1 MVADRSV
8 VIPATLPAA
17 VRAQLRRA
25 FTPPYEAPIVVVANG
40 VLMGLAWFLLPP
52 DWLFQVHTARVLP
65 ITLAAWMLADVP
77 ATNVLG
83 SDPVRTSLVLDR
95 PRELRRLLTAKHLT
109 LWVLV
114 APICSVVAVV
124 VGVGT
129 GERPLGVASTVAA
142 LVIVPFGALGIAS
155 WLGILWPYHVLPLDQ
170 RWRGRRPY
178 GRMIVRWLTLA
189 IVPYLLV
196 PFLAG
201 AIIAPVLVV
210 WHRRGVSLASV
221 DDHGF
226 AALVLVLAVVSALAW
241 LVGQAVATR
250 LAASR
255 DATLRSYLAD
265 PSLG

>member
-1 MVADRSV
+1 VAVDQSA
-8 VIPATLPAA
+8 VIPTTLPAA

-25 FTPPYEAPIVVVANG
+25 FTPPYEAPFVVVANG

-52 DWLFQVHTARVLP
+52 EWLFHVHTARVFP

-109 LWVLV
+109 LWLLV

-124 VGVGT
+124 VGVGS

-155 WLGILWPYHVLPLDQ
+155 WLGILWPYHVLSLDQ

-189 IVPYLLV
+189 IVPYMLV

-201 AIIAPVLVV
+201 AIVAPVLLV
-210 WHRRGVSLASV
+210 WRRHGLTLTSA
-221 DDHGF
+221 DDRGF

-250 LAASR
+250 LAANR
-255 DATLRSYLAD
+255 ATALRSYLAD